1 MPVYRLSGRGGSPR
15 RAGSAPEQVPLA
27 APAGRAATQRAGGVG
42 AGGLA
47 LAEQVV
53 AVLADGGGLAAGLP
67 ESAAGLA
74 AAAGGAAR
82 AGQQQ
87 AQPDQAECPDHDAV
101 QEQRA
106 GGAGHVVAE
115 HRELV
120 GERMLAAAIRQDAGH
135 AGDHRRDQDDE
146 PDDYDHDVLR
156 GSELLTY
163 AG

>member
-1 MPVYRLSGRGGSPR
+1 LLR
-15 RAGSAPEQVPLA
+15 R
-27 APAGRAATQRAGGVG
+27 PAGPLPSVAGGVG

-53 AVLADGGGLAAGLP
+53 AVLADGGGLAAGLG

-87 AQPDQAECPDHDAV
+87 AQPEQAECPDHDAV

-115 HRELV
+115 HREGWVSACALPLFD
-120 GERMLAAAIRQDAGH
+120 RTPATPATTAAIRMTSPMMMIMTYS
-135 AGDHRRDQDDE
+135 GDLS
-146 PDDYDHDVLR
+146 Y
-156 GSELLTY
+156 
-163 AG
+163 